1 MPIEVAIVMVF
12 VANFSLFI
20 AKSLFDPENH
30 LIIMKFSLKL
40 CVFIALLP
48 LYGCTI
54 YSSSALNSKVE
65 SILIPEPQPTNF
77 RSQLAIA
84 RYNQILAQTSLT
96 NEERAELLFLRG
108 THYDNVGLSGLA
120 QYDFGQAKQLKPDM
134 AEAYNSIGIHYTQQ
148 MDFIEAYESFDSAL
162 EINPQMD
169 FAVLN
174 RGIALYYGKRTDLAI
189 EDLTRFYQKD
199 TANPFAALWLYLASR
214 EVDPEQALAQLRA
227 QRKLLES
234 GNWANLIVD
243 FYLGNITRNALLNEF
258 VVGVKNVNELNQ
270 RMCEVYFYMGK
281 HYGKRGQNGLALNY
295 FKMVLSTNVYE
306 YVEHRYSR
314 IEIDMLRKQSRNN
327 S

>member
-1 MPIEVAIVMVF
+1 M
-12 VANFSLFI
+12 NFSF
-20 AKSLFDPENH
+20 
-30 LIIMKFSLKL
+30 KL

-54 YSSSALNSKVE
+54 YSGSALNSKTE

-108 THYDNVGLSGLA
+108 THYDNVGLTGLA

-162 EINPQMD
+162 EINPQLD
-169 FAVLN
+169 FAILN
-174 RGIALYYGKRTDLAI
+174 RGIALYYGKRTDLAVQ
-189 EDLTRFYQKD
+189 DLTRFYQKD
-199 TANPFAALWLYLASR
+199 RSNPFAALWLYLASR
-214 EVDPEQALAQLRA
+214 EVDPVSALEQLKLN
-227 QRKLLES
+227 RKSLDEN
-234 GNWANLIVD
+234 NWANLIVD
-243 FYLGNITRNALLNEF
+243 FYLGKITRDTLLNEF
-258 VVGVKNVNELNQ
+258 VIGVKNVNELNQ

-281 HYGKRGQNGLALNY
+281 HYTKQGNRGLALNY
-295 FKMVLSTNVYE
+295 FKMVLSTNIYE

-314 IEIDMLRKQSRNN
+314 IEIDMLRKQAKNN